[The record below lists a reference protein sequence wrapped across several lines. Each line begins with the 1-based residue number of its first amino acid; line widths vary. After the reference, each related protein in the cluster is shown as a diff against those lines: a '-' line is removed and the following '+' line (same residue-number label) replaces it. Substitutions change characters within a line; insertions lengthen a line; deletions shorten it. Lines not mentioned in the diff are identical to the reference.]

1 MEATEADLERQACEV
16 HPDRQSVARCAE
28 CKRATCL
35 SCAVPFR
42 GGVLCTSCA
51 ARALGEPSPPP
62 QVRASPR
69 GTGRVTGVLLGL
81 ALVLTIPPWHWF
93 GPLNQPFSA
102 WRAEPDLWATVACG
116 LLAGSAVV
124 LLWSV
129 TRRPAHPRWAVAT
142 YGALAALAS
151 AATLL
156 AVLGAPLF
164 ARHTPAP
171 MALMLAATLAAATAV
186 VQLVRS
192 RP

>member
-42 GGVLCTSCA
+42 GDVLCTSCA
-51 ARALGEPSPPP
+51 ARALGEPTPPP
-62 QVRASPR
+62 QVPASPR
-69 GTGRVTGVLLGL
+69 GLTRTAGVLLGV

-102 WRAEPDLWATVACG
+102 WRAEPDVWPTVACG
-116 LLAGSAVV
+116 LLAASAIV
-124 LLWSV
+124 LLWSA
-129 TRRPAHPRWAVAT
+129 TRRPTQPRVAVAAF
-142 YGALAALAS
+142 GVLAALAA
-151 AATLL
+151 AATLR
-156 AVLGAPLF
+156 AFLGTLDF
-164 ARHTPAP
+164 VRHTPAP
-171 MALMLAATLAAATAV
+171 IAVMLAAALAAGAAGA
-186 VQLVRS
+186 QLVRS